1 MITKEKMEF
10 RMYIQSSEE
19 FKKVLANYD
28 IFLFDIF
35 GVIWD
40 GAAKIAGVDEVLS
53 WVKSLGKT
61 VIVLSNAPNE
71 SPDIEKQF
79 KSIGL
84 VKNLHY
90 DFIVSSGDAAKN
102 ILFSNGNI
110 FPGKKDC
117 KNCFIVGKVLD
128 DNFLEG
134 TRYCK
139 VYDVAAA
146 DFVYLG
152 FPQISE
158 GEYKKLKE
166 KNGGNFEV
174 FLSPMYKDV
183 WYDLMDASVFT
194 NVLEEC
200 KKYNLPMFSDCA
212 DMVAAQPDAKTN
224 EVHYVIRQGTLV
236 GMYKNM
242 SCQVVEVCKPYSNV
256 YSYAFDL
263 AKKENKFPNDP
274 KILMIGDTI
283 ETDILGATNATNDI
297 GVKVDG
303 MLTLCGV
310 SGRAYN
316 KDIGQIENYCLDNGL
331 CLNYIIDSLGVV
343 L

>member
-1 MITKEKMEF
+1 
-10 RMYIQSSEE
+10 MYIQSSEE
-19 FKKVLANYD
+19 FKRILADYD

-53 WVKSLGKT
+53 WIKSCGKT

-71 SPDIEKQF
+71 SSDIEKQF
-79 KSIGL
+79 KSVGL
-84 VKNLHY
+84 IKNLHY
-90 DFIVSSGDAAKN
+90 DFIVSSGDAARN
-102 ILFSNGNI
+102 ILFSNSRI
-110 FPGKKDC
+110 FPDKKDY
-117 KNCFIVGKVLD
+117 KNCFVVGKVLD

-134 TRYCK
+134 THYRR
-139 VYDVAAA
+139 VYDVATA

-152 FPQISE
+152 FPQISKN
-158 GEYKKLKE
+158 EYEKLK
-166 KNGGNFEV
+166 KVNSGNFEV
-174 FLSPMYKDV
+174 FVSPMYKDT
-183 WYDLMDASVFT
+183 WYDLMDASIFT
-194 NVLEEC
+194 GILEEC

-224 EVHYVIRQGTLV
+224 EVHYVIRQGTLA

-242 SCQVVEVCKPYSNV
+242 GCQVIEVCKPYSNI
-256 YSYAFDL
+256 YNYTFEL
-263 AKKENKFPNDP
+263 ARKENKFPNDS

-283 ETDILGATNATNDI
+283 ETDILGATNATNDL

-316 KDIGQIENYCLDNGL
+316 KDPDQIERYCLDNSL
-331 CLNYIIDSLGVV
+331 CLNYVIDSLGVM